1 MELLKTV
8 LALRLRLCVINL
20 TYDIVPEHLG
30 VVAEISQTKTKTK
43 VRSTYYSGF
52 L

>member
-20 TYDIVPEHLG
+20 AYDIVPEHLG
-30 VVAEISQTKTKTK
+30 VVAEISQTKIK